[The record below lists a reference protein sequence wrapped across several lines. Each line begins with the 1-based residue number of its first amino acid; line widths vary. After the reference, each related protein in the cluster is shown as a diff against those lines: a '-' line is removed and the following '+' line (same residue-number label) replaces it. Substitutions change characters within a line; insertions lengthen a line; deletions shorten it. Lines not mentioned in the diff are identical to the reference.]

1 MLIEHLTQKFG
12 DEVASSSDRQAS
24 VVPDVTAKNNRKVV
38 VPEKFCNDIEALESY
53 IGFRLECGVCITVS
67 LSEILTICPRTRR
80 RVDSYDSLAR
90 FLREE
95 LNVTLTIKTSKTKS
109 YE

>member
-1 MLIEHLTQKFG
+1 MLIEYLRQKFG

-38 VPEKFCNDIEALESY
+38 VPEKFCKDIEALEAY
-53 IGFRLECGVCITVS
+53 IDSRLESGVCITVS
-67 LSEILTICPRTRR
+67 LSELLTVCPRTRR
-80 RVDSYDSLAR
+80 RVDSYDILAR

-95 LNVTLTIKTSKTKS
+95 MNVKLTITTSKTKP